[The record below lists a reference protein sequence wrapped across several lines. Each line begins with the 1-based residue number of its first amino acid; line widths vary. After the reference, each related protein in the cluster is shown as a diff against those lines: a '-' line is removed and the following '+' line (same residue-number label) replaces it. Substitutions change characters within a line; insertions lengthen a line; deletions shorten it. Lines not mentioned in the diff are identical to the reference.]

1 MGNTEYVAEEMAKYK
16 VENPVIFEILSQ
28 ALLDK
33 GFVNKPEVMLCL
45 LKILEQIKNQRIL
58 TTELIITPETSKRVN
73 KENQGKNLYRE
84 FLRELEKWGKI
95 NKDLAISI
103 GIALTIE
110 ITATKDQ
117 EKSREYMGVIL
128 KNIRLECKK

>member
-1 MGNTEYVAEEMAKYK
+1 MAKYK